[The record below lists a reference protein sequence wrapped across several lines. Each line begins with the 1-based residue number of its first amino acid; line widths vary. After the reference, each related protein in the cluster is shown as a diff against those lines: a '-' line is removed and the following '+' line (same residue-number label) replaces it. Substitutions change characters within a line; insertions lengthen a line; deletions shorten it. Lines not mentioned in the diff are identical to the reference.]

1 MGGLLD
7 ARNQRER
14 LLLSVWKRREKRLL
28 GFVGGGILRK
38 MNSHIVR
45 LTMEEKQKVPYSL
58 A

>member
-1 MGGLLD
+1 LEKE
-7 ARNQRER
+7 RE
-14 LLLSVWKRREKRLL
+14 ETLL

-38 MNSHIVR
+38 MNSHIVG

>member
-38 MNSHIVR
+38 MNSHIVG